1 MRVRTLAAALVAAV
15 LVAGCG
21 GSSSP
26 STSTTTAKTPTAVK
40 KSTTAAS
47 KTVAVS
53 STPSSSGTP
62 TFASDANCLQLSGL
76 GTKFAEAMGA
86 ATGSKFN
93 ETAAAADFQQ
103 MAAAAPSAIRPDLET
118 IATAFTKF
126 ATAMKNSGFVIGK
139 TPTAAQEASLAQAVT
154 VFEGSKLKSAEAALQ
169 AWGTKNCS

>member
-1 MRVRTLAAALVAAV
+1 MRVRTLAAALAAVV

-26 STSTTTAKTPTAVK
+26 STSTTTAKKPTATK
-40 KSTTAAS
+40 KSAATTAT
-47 KTVAVS
+47 TVPVS
-53 STPSSSGTP
+53 SKPSSSGTP

-93 ETAAAADFQQ
+93 ETAAAADFQK
-103 MAAAAPSAIRPDLET
+103 MADAAPSAIRPDLET

-126 ATAMKNSGFVIGK
+126 AEAMKSSGFVIGK

-169 AWGTKNCS
+169 AWGSKNCS